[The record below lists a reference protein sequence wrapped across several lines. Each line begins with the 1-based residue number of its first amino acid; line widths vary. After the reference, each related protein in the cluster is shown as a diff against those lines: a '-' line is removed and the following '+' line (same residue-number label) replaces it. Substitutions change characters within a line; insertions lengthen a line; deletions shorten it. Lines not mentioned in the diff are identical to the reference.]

1 VALREVVWRQVVLRS
16 RAIEL
21 VNARTDGY
29 YQAAARITNRLL
41 QRGARMP
48 ARAIARILLAALVI
62 AGLSG
67 AAAAAAAAA
76 TPTAIF
82 PFEIYDTSG
91 EAPQPDLAPRLAM
104 ATRVLSEALEKTGR
118 YSPVDLEPFSAE
130 IAASAPRYRCGGC
143 FLPIARRAGADLAVV
158 GVVHK
163 VSSLISSMDIWI
175 FDAASGKDVA
185 HLSGQIRGDT
195 AEAYEHG
202 VRFLVRNRLP
212 DAPAADGAGPK

>member
-1 VALREVVWRQVVLRS
+1 M
-16 RAIEL
+16 
-21 VNARTDGY
+21 
-29 YQAAARITNRLL
+29 
-41 QRGARMP
+41 MP
-48 ARAIARILLAALVI
+48 SGAIARIAAVVFVI
-62 AGLSG
+62 ASSTSVV
-67 AAAAAAAAA
+67 AAPAA
-76 TPTAIF
+76 TAIF

-91 EAPQPDLAPRLAM
+91 EAPQADRTERLKM

-118 YSPVDLEPFSAE
+118 YSPVDLGSYGAE
-130 IAASAPRYRCGGC
+130 IAPSVPRYRCGGC
-143 FLPIARRAGADLAVV
+143 FLPVARRAGADLAVV

-185 HLSGQIRGDT
+185 HLGGQIRGDT

-212 DAPAADGAGPK
+212 DAPAADGAGSK